1 MVAELLN
8 APRTLRFRSLFC
20 FFFCAMLQNVL
31 NPHDVLV
38 FDAHHIRASILCI
51 HYRHRASPTVG
62 ALHCR
67 FVPLPLNVPCDLGT
81 RQYTANQRPWLSR
94 SRNTKKNSSIGSE
107 ISVPSMGWAY
117 DDNGDKVFTRA
128 TDIEALASLMS
139 KADEQSAPSAAAK
152 LGPGDLGPKR
162 EGANRNLPVRMVR
175 QLLQLMHAL
184 QPRWYPR
191 RSRRQRISGMRVRWR
206 SRRC

>member
-8 APRTLRFRSLFC
+8 APRTLRFLFLFC
-20 FFFCAMLQNVL
+20 FFLCAMLQTVH
-31 NPHDVLV
+31 NPHL
-38 FDAHHIRASILCI
+38 A
-51 HYRHRASPTVG
+51 VG

-67 FVPLPLNVPCDLGT
+67 FVPLPLYVPCDLA
-81 RQYTANQRPWLSR
+81 RASSQLPAAVVVSAQV
-94 SRNTKKNSSIGSE
+94 KKIQVIY
-107 ISVPSMGWAY
+107 ISVSMGWAY

-162 EGANRNLPVRMVR
+162 EGANRNWPVRMVR
-175 QLLQLMHAL
+175 QLVQLMHAL